1 MSSCQRHVL
10 TRSEAEVL
18 QYHQQVVNT
27 LAHRTLAVTVGQGM
41 FAYGSRATAI
51 TDSWSVQPIELTVK
65 VLPRKETIKAQLA
78 NDGVD
83 WPCFHNGASA
93 AFSLPPDCRGITASW
108 IMSNRPKTLTS
119 EHGGFLLGLG
129 LKGHLRSF
137 GSVHALTYLEPRHDF
152 TSIGLLLGLGASF
165 AGSADTMVTKLLS
178 LHTHALL
185 PLGSMDL
192 NQSALVQS
200 AALVSLGLV
209 YAGKKNH
216 RMAEVA
222 LNEIGRDE
230 MPGVE
235 GFNEYKEAYSFS
247 AAMAFGLINLG
258 RGEQTSSETERQF
271 LAKLTPC
278 IHGEAPSIDGLP
290 GKRKHRYIDSTLTSP
305 GAALALGLMYLRTG
319 RKDIADILGI
329 PQTPLALESVR
340 PEQLLIRTFARSLIL
355 WNDVRG
361 TMEWVDEQLPA
372 FIQAMHHKHKRTSGM
387 ELNMELA
394 YLNIVAGAC
403 LGIGLRYASTADE
416 AAHSV
421 ILTFFGVLGK
431 AAAGQSM
438 TYEGRIRRNAARQAL
453 NIVTLALAVLM
464 SGTGEL
470 GALRRLRVS
479 HGQEGAGVTYGSH
492 MAMHMALG
500 LLFLG
505 RGYYTL
511 GNSNLAIAAMAISF
525 FPRFLPGPSD
535 NKAYPQAFRHLWA
548 LAIEPRCLIARDVDT
563 QESIFLPIK
572 VKTRGHEGDQS
583 LISPTLVAPFET
595 IETILVDSPRYWP
608 VQIDLN
614 NKYHRASLVHTRTIW
629 VKRKAGFLDYSDDPR
644 GYRSMFVRA
653 GTMSG
658 FDLHYDL
665 LSPAAPLQPPSSE
678 IVSVIEAHADNPL
691 YVAMAHQFSGGT
703 TLESFLR
710 LVLMECISL
719 DKPDVVNAYLSMVL
733 AQPGPL
739 SIEYLAQLNLL
750 TRFYSSALFDKNG
763 TERRHPLLRQ
773 PFIQALERRLA
784 EEDVGAQRRSGADA
798 IVRRYFSGE
807 LPPPGDAH
815 TLAVQLFRQ
824 KVPPL
829 PLLEALRGRAPKAS
843 TSLEA
848 LEARTRAVVETF
860 LRATPP
866 WLGDEA
872 IAPRCAE
879 SQVWKLDSMRDALRI
894 WTSDVL

>member
-1 MSSCQRHVL
+1 
-10 TRSEAEVL
+10 
-18 QYHQQVVNT
+18 
-27 LAHRTLAVTVGQGM
+27 M
-41 FAYGSRATAI
+41 FMYGSRSTAI
-51 TDSWSVQPIELTVK
+51 TDTWSVQPIELTVK
-65 VLPRKETIKAQLA
+65 VLPRKEVIKAQLA

-83 WPCFHNGASA
+83 WPCFHNGVSA
-93 AFSLPPDCRGITASW
+93 ALAFSPDCEGITASW
-108 IMSNRPKTLTS
+108 IMSNRPKVLTS

-129 LKGHLRSF
+129 LKGHLRTF

-165 AGSADTMVTKLLS
+165 AGSTDTMVTKVLS

-216 RMAEVA
+216 RMAEVT

-230 MPGVE
+230 MPGVD
-235 GFNEYKEAYSFS
+235 GFSEYKEAYSFS

-258 RGEQTSSETERQF
+258 KGGQTSSETERQF
-271 LAKLTPC
+271 LAKLMPC

-290 GKRKHRYIDSTLTSP
+290 EKRKHRYIDSTVTSP
-305 GAALALGLMYLRTG
+305 GATLALGLMYLRTG
-319 RKDIADILGI
+319 RQDIADVLEV
-329 PQTPLALESVR
+329 PQTPIALESVR
-340 PEQLLIRTFARSLIL
+340 PEQLLIRTFARSLIM

-361 TMEWVDEQLPA
+361 TMEWVDEQLPT
-372 FIQAMHHKHKRTSGM
+372 FIQNLHHKHKRTSGM
-387 ELNMELA
+387 ELNTELA

-403 LGIGLRYASTADE
+403 LGIGLRYASTANE

-470 GALRRLRVS
+470 GVLRRLRVS

-525 FPRFLPGPSD
+525 FPRFLAGPSD

-548 LAIEPRCLIARDVDT
+548 LAVEPRCLIARDVDT

-572 VKTRGHEGDQS
+572 VKTRDHEGDQS

-595 IETILVDSPRYWP
+595 IESIVVDSPRYWP
-608 VQIDLN
+608 VHLSMD
-614 NKYHRASLVHTRTIW
+614 NKYHRASLVQTRTIW
-629 VKRKAGFLDYSDDPR
+629 VKRKAGFLDYSEDPR

-665 LSPAAPLQPPSSE
+665 LSPAAPLQPPVSE
-678 IVSVIEAHADNPL
+678 VVSVIEAHADSPV
-691 YVAMAHQFSGGT
+691 YITMAQRFSGDSAF
-703 TLESFLR
+703 ESFLR
-710 LVLMECISL
+710 LVLLECISL
-719 DKPDVVNAYLSMVL
+719 DKPEIVNTYLSMVL
-733 AQPGPL
+733 AKSGPL
-739 SIEYLAQLNLL
+739 SVEHLTQLSFLS
-750 TRFYSSALFDKNG
+750 RFYCSALFDKYA

-773 PFIQALERRLA
+773 PFIQALERKFA
-784 EEDVGAQRRSGADA
+784 EEDAGDHHRSGRDA
-798 IVRRYFSGE
+798 SVRNYFMGMAVQPAS
-807 LPPPGDAH
+807 AQ
-815 TLAVQLFRQ
+815 TLAIQLLRQ
-824 KVPPL
+824 NVPPL
-829 PLLEALRGRAPKAS
+829 ALLEALRQRASSAN
-843 TSLEA
+843 TTLDA
-848 LEARTRAVVETF
+848 LELRSRAVVEAF
-860 LRATPP
+860 LKATPP
-866 WLGDEA
+866 WLGDQAEA
-872 IAPRCAE
+872 ASCPE
-879 SQVWKLDSMRDALRI
+879 SQVWKLDSMREALGV
-894 WTSDVL
+894 WTSAEL